1 MRYFY
6 LFCILFIC
14 FLPVKSDVIIEVSKS
29 TINFG
34 EVPYCKKITDTIVV
48 KNSPI
53 STANLKL
60 LVGERITGTNSTSFR
75 ITNPKIK
82 DLDLPPYDGTNSV
95 IYIVE
100 FDPSIQPFGDK
111 NAILEIPN
119 DTKDSVLKIPI
130 SAKSVMI
137 EYEIL
142 PQVIDFQDISIN
154 QEYTKNLEITIK
166 SNFNTKISSVYWKNN
181 QSLTL
186 DLSGGLDLIPNF
198 KTILPVKIKLNN
210 LGTFNDTLE
219 LKINEPCDTVF
230 KIPVKA
236 NAPNGFIEGFRNL
249 NFGIL
254 SDCENK
260 SDSLTIKL
268 SGYGSGQINSI
279 EIEGDG
285 SENIQV
291 NFDKSLPI
299 QFTNGSQ
306 ETIKIS
312 LQPNNK
318 NYGKKKVLIK
328 FNAEINFEIK
338 QYTILIDYEIAEVR
352 LNSNTTKID
361 FANTYPSQIDSKEI
375 EISNPT
381 PFDIQIDKI
390 DFVCPNNDAFSFEP
404 QNLPIIITKGNKQSF
419 LIHFIPQKQNT
430 NYDCKLELS
439 FSSQNCQKS
448 LSIDLSAKSLSKAN
462 LQISFSDLKQI
473 EIDPKSE
480 FFALP
485 ISINTTEGEITLN
498 DTLFFEISFPRSIFK
513 FENIQSSNT
522 SLVNNSIDNNKRKL
536 SFRTIF
542 NGTKITTQKFNFGTL
557 EGIPLLGDVANGHF
571 AFDSYYFA
579 SKSNSFQLSK
589 ADSLPFNLI
598 VCDHGEQRL
607 LLLANQNKS
616 IIEIANINDSFL
628 EININA
634 IESGKNKLFL
644 IDILGNQV
652 INQDLTTQC
661 QHINKLYL
669 NIQSLSKG
677 IYFIVLMTPSE
688 IYSNKILIK

>member
-1 MRYFY
+1 MKYFY
-6 LFCILFIC
+6 IFCLLFIC

-75 ITNPKIK
+75 VTNPKIK

-166 SNFNTKISSVYWKNN
+166 SNFNTKISSVNWKNN
-181 QSLTL
+181 QSLTV

-198 KTILPVKIKLNN
+198 KTILPVKIKLSN

-230 KIPVKA
+230 KIPVQA

-249 NFGIL
+249 NFGLL
-254 SDCENK
+254 SDCNNK
-260 SDSLTIKL
+260 TDSLTIKF

-361 FANTYPSQIDSKEI
+361 FANTYPTQIDSKEI

-390 DFVCPNNDAFSFEP
+390 DFICPNNDAFSFEP
-404 QNLPIIITKGNKQSF
+404 QNLPIIITKGNKQNF
-419 LIHFIPQKQNT
+419 LIHFIPQEQNT

-448 LSIDLSAKSLSKAN
+448 LAIDLSAKSLSKAN

-498 DTLFFEISFPRSIFK
+498 DTLYFEINFPRSIFK
-513 FENIQSSNT
+513 FENIKSGNT
-522 SLVNNSIDNNKRKL
+522 SLVSNSIDNNKRKL

-542 NGTKITTQKFNFGTL
+542 NGTKITTQKFNLGTL
-557 EGIPLLGDVANGHF
+557 EGIPLLGDVAYGHF
-571 AFDSYYFA
+571 AFDSFYFA
-579 SKSNSFQLSK
+579 SKSNSYQLSK

-598 VCDHGEQRL
+598 VCNQGEQRL
-607 LLLANQNKS
+607 LMLANQNKS
-616 IIEIANINDSFL
+616 IIEITNINKSFL

-634 IESGKNKLFL
+634 IESGKNKLLL
-644 IDILGNQV
+644 IDLLGNQV
-652 INQDLTTQC
+652 LNQELITRNQQT
-661 QHINKLYL
+661 NKLYL

-688 IYSNKILIK
+688 IYSNKIFIE